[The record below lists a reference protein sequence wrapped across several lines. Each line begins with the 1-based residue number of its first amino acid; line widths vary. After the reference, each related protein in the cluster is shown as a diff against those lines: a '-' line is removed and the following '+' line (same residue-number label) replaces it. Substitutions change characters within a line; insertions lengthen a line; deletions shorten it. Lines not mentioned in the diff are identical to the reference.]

1 MAKRRSE
8 EMLSA
13 FCARWRGVLLFLL
26 LSGLCACGLLQS
38 GPGDTVKRFFR
49 AMDGG
54 RIEDAIQTLDPG
66 LRQNL
71 GDEKVRTVLAAQAE
85 EMRRKHGGI
94 ASVQVEREEIR
105 GDLATVQVLIRFKD
119 GSEKRDT
126 EKLVRRD
133 GRWRI
138 TMSK

>member
-1 MAKRRSE
+1 
-8 EMLSA
+8 
-13 FCARWRGVLLFLL
+13 
-26 LSGLCACGLLQS
+26 
-38 GPGDTVKRFFR
+38 VKRFFR